1 MKKILICE
9 DHSIVVEGLRML
21 LQGNENY
28 TIVAVTQHGEE
39 VYNLIQEH
47 QPDILLLDLNLP
59 GIDGFKILEQV
70 RKINQQIKVLILTM
84 YHDAFL
90 IDRAKELKVNAYLLK
105 NVDNSELLQS
115 LELVYEQEFYI
126 SSGVNTIQ
134 HNPELSRDSFSDKV
148 KLTNREWEIIK
159 LIVEGKSNQE
169 IADILFVSPHTIM
182 THKKNIFK
190 KLKINSTTELVRL
203 VYEQKI

>member
-9 DHSIVVEGLRML
+9 AHSIVVEGLRML

-90 IDRAKELKVNAYLLK
+90 IDRAKELKANAYLLK